1 MTRDQII
8 DMFTMRL
15 DGHTPK
21 EVGDKYGITKERVQQ
36 ILAESSRMIQARLT
50 GMTYEEDFARDNS
63 DIVGE
68 G

>member
-36 ILAESSRMIQARLT
+36 ILAESSRRRQARLT
-50 GMTYEEDFARDNS
+50 GMTYEEAFARDNS